1 MIIVATDFPFSNR
14 LLNRFSK
21 RASFGIARA
30 GSTGGH
36 GSGDYA
42 IAFST
47 THRTPGAK
55 PVSREPIAEDEGW
68 ISVAFAAAAETT
80 EEAII
85 NSLFKAETVTDP
97 NGETWEALPVDRV
110 VSLLRSTGL
119 IEPGF

>member
-1 MIIVATDFPFSNR
+1 M
-14 LLNRFSK
+14 
-21 RASFGIARA
+21 
-30 GSTGGH
+30 
-36 GSGDYA
+36 
-42 IAFST
+42 
-47 THRTPGAK
+47 
-55 PVSREPIAEDEGW
+55 SREPIAEDGGW
-68 ISVAFAAAAETT
+68 ISVAFEAATETT